1 MALIEM
7 TGIRKHFRDGSERLN
22 EVLRGI
28 DLTVERGDFLAIK
41 GASGSGKTTLLSVL
55 GLLIRPDGGEYRLD
69 GNRLFENEADDA
81 RTRNQRIGFVF
92 QDHRLLPQYT
102 VLENILLPTL
112 AYQATSKREQME
124 QALGLMRST
133 GIEAL
138 ADRYP
143 AGLSGGESSRVAL
156 CRALI
161 MNPALVLADEPT
173 GQLDADNARAIA
185 GLLAGMNREMGTTVI
200 MVTHSDETA
209 SYAKQVKILNKGCLE

>member
-69 GNRLFENEADDA
+69 GNRLFEDEADDA
-81 RTRNQRIGFVF
+81 RMRNQRIGFVF

-124 QALGLMRST
+124 RALGLMRST

-185 GLLAGMNREMGTTVI
+185 GLLAGMNQEMGTTVI
-200 MVTHSDETA
+200 MVTHSDEMA

>member
-28 DLTVERGDFLAIK
+28 DLTVEQGDFLAIK

-69 GNRLFENEADDA
+69 GNRLFEDEADDA
-81 RTRNQRIGFVF
+81 RMRNQRIGFVF

-112 AYQATSKREQME
+112 AYQATSKREQVE
-124 QALGLMRST
+124 RARGLMRST

>member
-69 GNRLFENEADDA
+69 GNRLFEDEADDA
-81 RTRNQRIGFVF
+81 RMRNQRIGFVF

-112 AYQATSKREQME
+112 AYQATSKREQVE
-124 QALGLMRST
+124 RARGLMRST

-143 AGLSGGESSRVAL
+143 AGLSGGVDYESRL
-156 CRALI
+156 GFGGRA
-161 MNPALVLADEPT
+161 D
-173 GQLDADNARAIA
+173 R
-185 GLLAGMNREMGTTVI
+185 TV
-200 MVTHSDETA
+200 
-209 SYAKQVKILNKGCLE
+209 GRG

>member
-81 RTRNQRIGFVF
+81 RMRNQRIGFVF

-102 VLENILLPTL
+102 VVENILLPTL
-112 AYQATSKREQME
+112 AYQAMSKREQVE
-124 QALGLMRST
+124 RALGLMRST

-161 MNPALVLADEPT
+161 MNPALILADEPT
-173 GQLDADNARAIA
+173 GQLDADNARSIA

-200 MVTHSDETA
+200 MVTHSDEMA
-209 SYAKQVKILNKGCLE
+209 SYARRVKILNKGCLE

>member
-69 GNRLFENEADDA
+69 GNCLFEDEADDA

-124 QALGLMRST
+124 RALSLMRST

-138 ADRYP
+138 SDRYP

-200 MVTHSDETA
+200 MVTHSDEMA

>member
-69 GNRLFENEADDA
+69 GNRLFEDEADDA
-81 RTRNQRIGFVF
+81 RMRNQRIGFVF

-138 ADRYP
+138 SDRYP

-200 MVTHSDETA
+200 MVTHSDEMA

>member
-69 GNRLFENEADDA
+69 GNRLFEDEADDA
-81 RTRNQRIGFVF
+81 RMRNQRIGFVF

-112 AYQATSKREQME
+112 AYQATSKREQVE
-124 QALGLMRST
+124 RARGLMRST

>member
-69 GNRLFENEADDA
+69 GNRLFEDEADDA
-81 RTRNQRIGFVF
+81 RMRNQRIGFVF

-124 QALGLMRST
+124 RALGLMRST

-161 MNPALVLADEPT
+161 MNPALILADEPT

-200 MVTHSDETA
+200 MVTHSDEMA

>member
-28 DLTVERGDFLAIK
+28 DLTVEQGDFLAIK

-69 GNRLFENEADDA
+69 GNRLFEDEADDA
-81 RTRNQRIGFVF
+81 RTRNERIGFVF

-138 ADRYP
+138 SDRYP

-200 MVTHSDETA
+200 MVTHSDEMA

>member
-69 GNRLFENEADDA
+69 GNCLFEDEADDA
-81 RTRNQRIGFVF
+81 RMRNQRIGFVF

-112 AYQATSKREQME
+112 AYQATSKREQVE
-124 QALGLMRST
+124 RARGLMRST

-200 MVTHSDETA
+200 MVTHSDEMA

>member
-69 GNRLFENEADDA
+69 GNRLFENEVDDA
-81 RTRNQRIGFVF
+81 RMRNQRIGFVF

-102 VLENILLPTL
+102 VVENILLPTL
-112 AYQATSKREQME
+112 AYQAMSKREQVE
-124 QALGLMRST
+124 RALGLMRST

-200 MVTHSDETA
+200 MVTHSDEMA
-209 SYAKQVKILNKGCLE
+209 SYARRVKILNKGCLE

>member
-69 GNRLFENEADDA
+69 GNRLFEDEADDA
-81 RTRNQRIGFVF
+81 RTRNERIGFVF

-124 QALGLMRST
+124 RALGLMRST

-200 MVTHSDETA
+200 MVTHSDEIA

>member
-69 GNRLFENEADDA
+69 GNRLFEDEADDA

-112 AYQATSKREQME
+112 AYQATSKKEQME
-124 QALGLMRST
+124 RALGLMRST

-200 MVTHSDETA
+200 MVTHSDEMA

>member
-69 GNRLFENEADDA
+69 GNRLFEDEADDA

-112 AYQATSKREQME
+112 AYQATSKREQVE
-124 QALGLMRST
+124 RARGLMRST

-173 GQLDADNARAIA
+173 GQLDADNARSIA

-200 MVTHSDETA
+200 MVTHSDEMA

>member
-69 GNRLFENEADDA
+69 ENRLFEDEADDA
-81 RTRNQRIGFVF
+81 RMRNQRIGFVF

-124 QALGLMRST
+124 RARGLMRST

-185 GLLAGMNREMGTTVI
+185 GLLAGMNQEMGTTVI
-200 MVTHSDETA
+200 MVTHSDEMA

>member
-1 MALIEM
+1 M
-7 TGIRKHFRDGSERLN
+7 
-22 EVLRGI
+22 
-28 DLTVERGDFLAIK
+28 
-41 GASGSGKTTLLSVL
+41 LSVL

-69 GNRLFENEADDA
+69 GNRLFEDEADDA
-81 RTRNQRIGFVF
+81 RTRNERIGFVF

-124 QALGLMRST
+124 RALGLMRST

-138 ADRYP
+138 SDRYP

>member
-7 TGIRKHFRDGSERLN
+7 TGIRKHFRDGLERLN

-69 GNRLFENEADDA
+69 GNRLFEDEADDA
-81 RTRNQRIGFVF
+81 RMRNQRIGFVF

-112 AYQATSKREQME
+112 AYQATSKREQVE
-124 QALGLMRST
+124 RARGLMRST

-185 GLLAGMNREMGTTVI
+185 GLLAGMNQEMGTTVI

>member
-7 TGIRKHFRDGSERLN
+7 IGIRKHFRDGSERLN

-69 GNRLFENEADDA
+69 GNRLFEDEADDA
-81 RTRNQRIGFVF
+81 RMRNQRIGFVF

-124 QALGLMRST
+124 RALGLMRST

-200 MVTHSDETA
+200 MVTHSDEMA

>member
-28 DLTVERGDFLAIK
+28 DLTVEQGDFLAIK

-69 GNRLFENEADDA
+69 GNRLFEDEADDA

-112 AYQATSKREQME
+112 AYQATSKREQVE
-124 QALGLMRST
+124 RARGLMRST

-200 MVTHSDETA
+200 MVTHSDEMA

>member
-69 GNRLFENEADDA
+69 GNRLFEDEADDA

-112 AYQATSKREQME
+112 AYQATSKREQVE
-124 QALGLMRST
+124 RARGLMRST

-200 MVTHSDETA
+200 MVTHSDEMA

>member
-124 QALGLMRST
+124 RALGLMRST

-200 MVTHSDETA
+200 MVTHSDEIA

>member
-28 DLTVERGDFLAIK
+28 DLTVEQGDFLAIK

-69 GNRLFENEADDA
+69 GNRLFEDEADDA
-81 RTRNQRIGFVF
+81 RMRNQRIGFVF

-112 AYQATSKREQME
+112 AYQATSKGEQME
-124 QALGLMRST
+124 RARGLMRST

>member
-124 QALGLMRST
+124 RALGLMRST

-173 GQLDADNARAIA
+173 GQLDADNVRAIA
-185 GLLAGMNREMGTTVI
+185 GLLAGMNQEMGTTVI
-200 MVTHSDETA
+200 MVTHSDEMA

>member
-28 DLTVERGDFLAIK
+28 DLTVEQGDFLAIK

-69 GNRLFENEADDA
+69 GNRLFEDEADDA
-81 RTRNQRIGFVF
+81 RMRNQRIGFVF

-124 QALGLMRST
+124 RALGLMRST

-185 GLLAGMNREMGTTVI
+185 GLLAGMNQEMGTTVI
-200 MVTHSDETA
+200 MVTHSDEMA

>member
-69 GNRLFENEADDA
+69 GNCLFEDEADDA

-112 AYQATSKREQME
+112 AYQATSKREQVE
-124 QALGLMRST
+124 RALGLMRST

-185 GLLAGMNREMGTTVI
+185 GLLAGMNQEMGTTVI
-200 MVTHSDETA
+200 MVTHSDEMA

>member
-28 DLTVERGDFLAIK
+28 DLTVEQGDFLAIK

-69 GNRLFENEADDA
+69 GNCLFEDEADDA

-124 QALGLMRST
+124 RALGLMRST

-200 MVTHSDETA
+200 MVTHSDEMA

>member
-69 GNRLFENEADDA
+69 GNCLFENEADDA

-92 QDHRLLPQYT
+92 QDHRLLLQYT

-124 QALGLMRST
+124 RALGLMRST

-200 MVTHSDETA
+200 MVTHSDEMA

>member
-7 TGIRKHFRDGSERLN
+7 TGIRKHFRDDSERLN

-69 GNRLFENEADDA
+69 GNRLFEDEADDA
-81 RTRNQRIGFVF
+81 RMRNQRIGFVF

-124 QALGLMRST
+124 RALGLMRST

-173 GQLDADNARAIA
+173 GQLDADNARSIA
-185 GLLAGMNREMGTTVI
+185 GLLAEMNREMGTTVI
-200 MVTHSDETA
+200 MVTHSDEMA

>member
-28 DLTVERGDFLAIK
+28 DLIVERGDFLAIK

-69 GNRLFENEADDA
+69 GNRLFEDEADDA
-81 RTRNQRIGFVF
+81 RTRNERIGFVF

-124 QALGLMRST
+124 RALGLMRST

-185 GLLAGMNREMGTTVI
+185 GLLAGMNQEMGTTVI
-200 MVTHSDETA
+200 MVTHSDEMA

>member
-28 DLTVERGDFLAIK
+28 DLTVEQGDFLAIK

-69 GNRLFENEADDA
+69 GNRLFEDEADDA
-81 RTRNQRIGFVF
+81 RMRNQRIGFVF

-112 AYQATSKREQME
+112 AYQATSKREQVE
-124 QALGLMRST
+124 RALGLMRST

-200 MVTHSDETA
+200 MVTHSDEMA

>member
-69 GNRLFENEADDA
+69 GNRLFEDEADDA

-112 AYQATSKREQME
+112 AYQATSKREQVE
-124 QALGLMRST
+124 RALGLMRST

-200 MVTHSDETA
+200 MVTHSDEMA

>member
-69 GNRLFENEADDA
+69 GNRLFEDEADDA
-81 RTRNQRIGFVF
+81 RTRNERIGFVF

-112 AYQATSKREQME
+112 AYQATSKKEQME
-124 QALGLMRST
+124 RALGLMRST

-200 MVTHSDETA
+200 MVTHSDEMA

>member
-69 GNRLFENEADDA
+69 GNRLFEDEADDA

-112 AYQATSKREQME
+112 AYQATSKREQVE
-124 QALGLMRST
+124 RARGLMRST

-173 GQLDADNARAIA
+173 GQLDADNARAIVD
-185 GLLAGMNREMGTTVI
+185 LLAGMNREMGTTVI
-200 MVTHSDETA
+200 MVTHSDEMA

>member
-102 VLENILLPTL
+102 VWENILLPTL

-124 QALGLMRST
+124 RALGLMRST

-200 MVTHSDETA
+200 MVTHSDEMA

>member
-28 DLTVERGDFLAIK
+28 DLIVERGDFLAIK

-69 GNRLFENEADDA
+69 GNRLFEDEADDA
-81 RTRNQRIGFVF
+81 RMRNQRIGFVF

-112 AYQATSKREQME
+112 AYQATSKREQVE
-124 QALGLMRST
+124 RARGLMRST
-133 GIEAL
+133 CIEAL

-200 MVTHSDETA
+200 MVTHSDEMA

>member
-28 DLTVERGDFLAIK
+28 DLTVEQGDFLAIK

-69 GNRLFENEADDA
+69 GNRLFEDEADDA

-124 QALGLMRST
+124 RARGLMRST

>member
-69 GNRLFENEADDA
+69 GNRLFEDEADDA
-81 RTRNQRIGFVF
+81 RMRNQRIGFVF

-124 QALGLMRST
+124 RARGLMRST

-185 GLLAGMNREMGTTVI
+185 GLLAGMNQEMGTTVI
-200 MVTHSDETA
+200 MVTHSDEMA

>member
-69 GNRLFENEADDA
+69 GNRLFEDEADDA
-81 RTRNQRIGFVF
+81 QTRNERIGFVF

-124 QALGLMRST
+124 RALGLMRST

-138 ADRYP
+138 SDRYP

>member
-81 RTRNQRIGFVF
+81 RIRNQRIGFVF

-124 QALGLMRST
+124 RALGLMRST

-185 GLLAGMNREMGTTVI
+185 GLLAGMNQEMRTTVI
-200 MVTHSDETA
+200 MVTHSDEMA